1 MDRSAKDILYRD
13 TVSRKTGNTID
24 IFQIFIVLPFARA
37 SKYFS
42 SVTTMILQQIR
53 QICDTIIV
61 YFKKRKLNIIIF
73 KQTVKKRYIL
83 RDTTGSNLKIIA
95 ICPS

>member
-61 YFKKRKLNIIIF
+61 YFKKRKLDIIIF
-73 KQTVKKRYIL
+73 KQTVKKNDISSEIRRALI
-83 RDTTGSNLKIIA
+83 
-95 ICPS
+95 

>member
-13 TVSRKTGNTID
+13 TVSRKTGNIID
-24 IFQIFIVLPFARA
+24 IFQIFIILPFARA

-61 YFKKRKLNIIIF
+61 YFKKRKLDIIIF
-73 KQTVKKRYIL
+73 KQTVKKNDISSEIRRALI
-83 RDTTGSNLKIIA
+83 
-95 ICPS
+95 

>member
-24 IFQIFIVLPFARA
+24 ILQIFIILPFARA

-61 YFKKRKLNIIIF
+61 YFKKRKLDIIIF
-73 KQTVKKRYIL
+73 KQTVKKNDISSEIRRALI
-83 RDTTGSNLKIIA
+83 
-95 ICPS
+95 